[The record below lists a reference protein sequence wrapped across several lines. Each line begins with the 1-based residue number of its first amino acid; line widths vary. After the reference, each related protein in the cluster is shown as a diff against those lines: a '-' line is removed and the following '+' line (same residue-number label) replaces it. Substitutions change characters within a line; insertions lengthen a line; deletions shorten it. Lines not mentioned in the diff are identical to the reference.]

1 MKMHST
7 IEWSDSVVCPEP
19 ERALLVYTFNHKFMT
34 LKGTKLKGLNYKSDW
49 EWYVSKYAI
58 VAWAY
63 QDEIKVI

>member
-1 MKMHST
+1 MYST

-19 ERALLVYTFNHKFMT
+19 ERALLVYTSNHKFMT
-34 LKGTKLKGLNYKSDW
+34 LKGIKLRGYCKTDW